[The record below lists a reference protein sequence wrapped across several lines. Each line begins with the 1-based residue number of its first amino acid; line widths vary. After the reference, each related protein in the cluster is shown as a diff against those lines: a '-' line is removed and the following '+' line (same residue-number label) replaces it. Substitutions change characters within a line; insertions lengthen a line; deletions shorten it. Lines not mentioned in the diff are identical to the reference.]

1 MIDDVDLR
9 ELAKVSAHDRAF
21 LSVYLSGPGSW
32 EKLGGR
38 VQTIEKLLAGSA
50 DELAEFK
57 DNLKLVRAYLEKN
70 PHREGSL
77 CVFCSR
83 TLGYFKSYGLERP
96 VKDLFRIGPSP
107 YVRPIAELREDYE
120 SIAVVA
126 ASNERT
132 RIFLVTAAAAEQEEA
147 IKGGIKNHVKV
158 GGWSQQR
165 YERRRD
171 MALQHYAREVVDSLA
186 QLEREESFRH
196 ILLVGSKETIHEIAG
211 NLPPALAAKLT
222 GEKALDLSRGEGYVH
237 QEILD
242 LFDEQERRSEADLW
256 HKIQGRYLRGEPA
269 AVGPEEVLEAVLA
282 GRVEMAVVNRGARVV
297 GTRCRGCD
305 RVYAGCLDHCPECGL
320 TSVYSVDLVNELVER
335 LALTGA
341 SLEFV
346 EPLEELRS
354 VGDMAALLRY

>member
-1 MIDDVDLR
+1 MINGINLR
-9 ELAKVSAHDRAF
+9 ELAKVSSNDRAF

-32 EKLGGR
+32 EKLGSR
-38 VQTIEKLLAGSA
+38 VQTIEKMLAGSA

-57 DNLKLVRAYLEKN
+57 ENLKQVRAYLGKN

-77 CVFCSR
+77 CLFCCR
-83 TLGYFKSYGLERP
+83 LLDFFKSYSLERP
-96 VKDLFRIGPSP
+96 VKDLIRIGPSP
-107 YVRPIAELREDYE
+107 YLRPIAELREDYE

-132 RIFLVTAAAAEQEEA
+132 RIFLVTAAAAEQEET

-171 MALQHYAREVVDSLA
+171 KALHHYAREVVDSLA

-196 ILLVGSKETIHEIAG
+196 ILLVGSRETIGEIAK

-222 GEKALDLSRGEGYVH
+222 GEKALDLSRGEGYLHREV
-237 QEILD
+237 LD

-269 AVGPEEVLEAVLA
+269 AVGPDEVLEAALA
-282 GRVEMAVVNRGARVV
+282 GRVEMAVVNRGARVA
-297 GTRCRGCD
+297 GSRCRGCD
-305 RVYAGCLDHCPECGL
+305 RVYAGCLDRCPECGS
-320 TSVYSVDLVNELVER
+320 TSVYGMDPVNELVER

-346 EPLEELRS
+346 EPLEGLKN
-354 VGDMAALLRY
+354 VGEIAALLRY

>member
-1 MIDDVDLR
+1 MINDIDLR
-9 ELAKVSAHDRAF
+9 ELAKVSSKDRAF
-21 LSVYLSGPGSW
+21 LSLYLSGPGSW

-38 VQTIEKLLAGSA
+38 VQTIEKMLAASP
-50 DELAEFK
+50 DELAEYK
-57 DNLKLVRAYLEKN
+57 VNLKLVRAYLEKN
-70 PHREGSL
+70 PNREGSL
-77 CVFCSR
+77 CLFCCR
-83 TLGYFKSYGLERP
+83 LLDFFKSYRMGRP
-96 VKDLFRIGPSP
+96 VKDLIRIGPSP

-171 MALQHYAREVVDSLA
+171 KALQHYAREVVGRLA

-196 ILLVGSKETIHEIAG
+196 ILLVGSKETIREIAG

-222 GEKALDLSRGEGYVH
+222 GEKPLDLSRGEGYLH
-237 QEILD
+237 QEVLE
-242 LFDEQERRSEADLW
+242 LFDEQEQRSEADLW
-256 HKIQGRYLRGEPA
+256 RKIQGRYFRGEPA
-269 AVGPEEVLEAVLA
+269 AVGPEEVLEAALA

-297 GTRCRGCD
+297 GTRCRDCD
-305 RVYAGCLDHCPECGL
+305 RVYAGCLDRCPGCGS
-320 TSVYSVDLVNELVER
+320 TSVYSVDLVNEIVER

-354 VGDMAALLRY
+354 VGEMAALLRY